1 MHYTFLEPP
10 KLTRNAGGGETI
22 WVVRGST
29 TRLTCTVKGEPEIHV
44 HWTHDS
50 RPLALQ

>member
-1 MHYTFLEPP
+1 MTEPP
-10 KLTRNAGGGETI
+10 RLSRSGSGETR

-29 TRLTCTVKGEPEIHV
+29 ATLSCTVRGEPEIHV